1 MIPQVSNVKNVFISH
16 PQSKDSHEWVRE
28 FANSL
33 RNQGANVWL
42 DETDSH
48 SQKSYPAMLERAL
61 RRSDLFVFV
70 VSPEFITR
78 PSVLFEIGAAVGGG
92 KPLIAIVP
100 KGFDPVRLPEP
111 LRLRKHLLQSPRRRL
126 PIVL

>member
-1 MIPQVSNVKNVFISH
+1 MIQQASQVRNVFISH
-16 PQSKDSHEWVRE
+16 PQSEASHEWARE

-48 SQKSYPAMLERAL
+48 SEKSYPSMLERAL

-70 VSPEFITR
+70 VSPE
-78 PSVLFEIGAAVGGG
+78 SVT
-92 KPLIAIVP
+92 
-100 KGFDPVRLPEP
+100 
-111 LRLRKHLLQSPRRRL
+111 
-126 PIVL
+126 